1 MADGPVLCIGECLI
15 DLIAEGEGDLLSADR
30 FAIREGGA
38 PMNAAVAL
46 ARLGVPSA
54 FCGVVGADP
63 FGERIRRL
71 LDEEGVDTGPL
82 GVTSEADTSLAFA
95 WRDARGDGAF
105 RILRMADRLLSPE
118 YIERAAI
125 PSAAALVV
133 GSVALAASPSRAAI
147 ERALAIAREHRVPVI
162 VDVNVRPSLWPD
174 RAMLRAACEPLF
186 AAATVVKMSL
196 DDARELWGASTHD
209 EAVAELR
216 TRSAKV
222 NVVTDG
228 ARGVAIHDAVN
239 DTVCHRPVYAVRAID
254 PTGAGDAFTAA
265 LISRLIARNWESPD
279 QDDLAFAI
287 AAGALAT
294 TQPGAITAL
303 PNAEAI
309 AAFLAART

>member
-1 MADGPVLCIGECLI
+1 
-15 DLIAEGEGDLLSADR
+15 
-30 FAIREGGA
+30 
-38 PMNAAVAL
+38 MNAAVAL

-71 LDEEGVDTGPL
+71 LDEEGVDSGPL
-82 GVTSEADTSLAFA
+82 GVTSEADTSIALA

-105 RILRMADRLLSPE
+105 RILRMADRLLAPE
-118 YIERAAI
+118 DVERAGI
-125 PSAAALVV
+125 PLAMALVV
-133 GSVALAASPSRAAI
+133 GSVALAASPSRSAI

-162 VDVNVRPSLWPD
+162 VDVNVRPSLWLD

-196 DDARELWGASTHD
+196 DDARELWGASTPD
-209 EAVAELR
+209 EAIAELR
-216 TRSAKV
+216 TRPARL
-222 NVVTDG
+222 NVITDG
-228 ARGVAIHDAVN
+228 ARGVTIHDAVS
-239 DTVCHRPVYAVRAID
+239 DTVWHRPVFPVRAID

-279 QDDLAFAI
+279 RDDLAFAI

-303 PNAEAI
+303 PNADTI
-309 AAFLAART
+309 AAFLSERD